1 MCNQRSVKEKLLWGI
16 LGFPLCHLTQLMHVV
31 IIMRNF
37 VAVMT
42 VCSLMLDIS
51 RCWTSVGSTSLSSG
65 VTIKLIREVA
75 ENAHTF
81 SSAEDIEKRLPIF
94 SQSHAISMWNIVK
107 QFLQKV

>member
-42 VCSLMLDIS
+42 VCSLMLH
-51 RCWTSVGSTSLSSG
+51 L
-65 VTIKLIREVA
+65 
-75 ENAHTF
+75 
-81 SSAEDIEKRLPIF
+81 
-94 SQSHAISMWNIVK
+94 
-107 QFLQKV
+107 